1 MANEGEDTLL
11 QDECVD
17 NLFDVLIEFE
27 DYKEIED
34 FTSSYRKQS
43 EAESSDDSAIH
54 IRKIRRALPLPS
66 DTEESDED
74 HGIEWSDFALRKNSN
89 EFEGSPDPNVFPRD
103 VENVEDVAELFIGN
117 DLFQF
122 ISIETNR
129 YYKQNSNRRK

>member
-43 EAESSDDSAIH
+43 EAESSDDSEIH
-54 IRKIRRALPLPS
+54 IRRIR
-66 DTEESDED
+66 
-74 HGIEWSDFALRKNSN
+74 
-89 EFEGSPDPNVFPRD
+89 
-103 VENVEDVAELFIGN
+103 
-117 DLFQF
+117 
-122 ISIETNR
+122 
-129 YYKQNSNRRK
+129 